1 MAHDSLDRL
10 RDMLMR
16 EVEKIAEKNDLNEN
30 SLIQVDKLTH
40 SIKSIDTIL
49 AMRDAGYS
57 EDYGGSYGGN
67 SYARRYA
74 RRDNRGRYS
83 REDGYARRGG
93 YYSREDGKEDM
104 MHQLREMMENAPDE
118 ITRQSIQRTM
128 NDLMR

>member
-16 EVEKIAEKNDLNEN
+16 EVEKIAERNDLNEN

-49 AMRDAGYS
+49 AMQDAGYS
-57 EDYGGSYGGN
+57 EDYGGS

-74 RRDNRGRYS
+74 RRDSRGRYS
-83 REDGYARRGG
+83 REDGYVRRGG
-93 YYSREDGKEDM
+93 YYSREDGKEEM

>member
-16 EVEKIAEKNDLNEN
+16 EVEKIAEKNDLNDN
-30 SLIQVDKLTH
+30 TLIQVDKLTH

-49 AMRDAGYS
+49 AMQDAGYS
-57 EDYGGSYGGN
+57 EDYGGS

-74 RRDNRGRYS
+74 RRDSRGRYS

-93 YYSREDGKEDM
+93 YYSREDGKEEM